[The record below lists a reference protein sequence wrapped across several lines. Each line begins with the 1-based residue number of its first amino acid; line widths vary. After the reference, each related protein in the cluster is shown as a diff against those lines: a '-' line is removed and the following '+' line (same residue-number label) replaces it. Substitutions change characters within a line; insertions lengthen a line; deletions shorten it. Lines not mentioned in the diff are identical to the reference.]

1 MLDSSRANVHQFGF
15 SNNAMNRI
23 LVYYSRFRSRSGRAG
38 IEFLLYRIIRN
49 FLIRRR
55 RRRTIPRWTV
65 NYGTKYRITG
75 NTRKFNKVVEQ
86 TFAILGLPNHT
97 PHASILASTLV
108 DLSRE
113 PSHASTA
120 DQTWCSVLGNI
131 PFRNLSRWQWRQLK
145 QISGMMGLFNAA
157 LVAHNASL
165 ELAMQYPTNSEYS
178 KIEQITALL
187 QTGNYSQANELIN
200 ETSKHSEVRESTTND
215 SVLGLSHILRIS
227 DVERSESLVSKYTYL
242 QRLNSIVGNKRV
254 GIIGNGL
261 DMVNSEISEID
272 VLVRLN
278 AFTIANLDI
287 SHLRSDFPLVIYMNS
302 SESIRFFRELSSGT
316 NQAKAIDENATIMML
331 RVNNDSGNN
340 EKYVVPKL
348 AAPVH
353 DHGPILGMQ
362 ALFDICLSGA
372 KSIKLFCFDFNQTSL
387 FSEPKWE
394 MCRKLGDQGIL
405 SQFEFAKRLS
415 ERAVIMKDKTT
426 ESALRHSPAYF
437 AQLLCTKFGDWSV

>member
-1 MLDSSRANVHQFGF
+1 
-15 SNNAMNRI
+15 
-23 LVYYSRFRSRSGRAG
+23 
-38 IEFLLYRIIRN
+38 
-49 FLIRRR
+49 
-55 RRRTIPRWTV
+55 
-65 NYGTKYRITG
+65 
-75 NTRKFNKVVEQ
+75 
-86 TFAILGLPNHT
+86 
-97 PHASILASTLV
+97 
-108 DLSRE
+108 
-113 PSHASTA
+113 
-120 DQTWCSVLGNI
+120 
-131 PFRNLSRWQWRQLK
+131 
-145 QISGMMGLFNAA
+145 MMGLFNAA

-415 ERAVIMKDKTT
+415 ERAVFMKDKTT
-426 ESALRHSPAYF
+426 ESALRHSPTYF

>member
-1 MLDSSRANVHQFGF
+1 
-15 SNNAMNRI
+15 
-23 LVYYSRFRSRSGRAG
+23 
-38 IEFLLYRIIRN
+38 
-49 FLIRRR
+49 
-55 RRRTIPRWTV
+55 
-65 NYGTKYRITG
+65 
-75 NTRKFNKVVEQ
+75 
-86 TFAILGLPNHT
+86 
-97 PHASILASTLV
+97 
-108 DLSRE
+108 
-113 PSHASTA
+113 
-120 DQTWCSVLGNI
+120 
-131 PFRNLSRWQWRQLK
+131 
-145 QISGMMGLFNAA
+145 MMGLFNAA

-165 ELAMQYPTNSEYS
+165 ELAMQHPTNSEDS
-178 KIEQITALL
+178 KVEQIIALL
-187 QTGNYSQANELIN
+187 QIGNYSQANELIN
-200 ETSKHSEVRESTTND
+200 KISKHTDERESATKD
-215 SVLGLSHILRIS
+215 SVLGLGHILRIS
-227 DVERSESLVSKYTYL
+227 DIERIESLVSKYSYL

-261 DMVNSEISEID
+261 NMVNSEISEID

-302 SESIRFFRELSSGT
+302 NESIRFFRELSSGT
-316 NQAKAIDENATIMML
+316 NEAKAIDDNATIMVL
-331 RVNNDSGNN
+331 RGNNDSGNN

-348 AAPVH
+348 SAPIH

-415 ERAVIMKDKTT
+415 ERAVFMKDKTT

-437 AQLLCTKFGDWSV
+437 AQLLGTKFGDWSV